1 MSATMTPTAASRD
14 FALIWNSLPSPALSV
29 ARNGAIAAV
38 NGAAESFL
46 GASERQLLGQSLP
59 ALAGAASRVAA
70 LVEQVAK
77 NHVSMAE
84 YDVEFTWPDA
94 PPRLVDLHAAP
105 LGEEAEAVLLI
116 FHPRAIAESMDR
128 SLTHRDAARSVA
140 GMAAMLAHEV
150 KNPLAGISGAA
161 QLLAMSLGAE
171 ERELTDLIR
180 EETERVGKLLER
192 VEQFGAMGPG
202 RHEPVNIHDVLD
214 RACRAAKAG
223 FAAHARF
230 IEEYDPS
237 LPPTMGDADQLMQVM
252 QNLLKNAA
260 EATPKVGGLITV
272 RTSYRAGMKVRG
284 PTGGYES
291 LPLQVVIADN
301 GAGVPEE
308 IRRHIF
314 EPFVTSKSTGSG
326 LGLALV
332 SKIVADHG
340 GVISCESEPGW
351 TRMRLRLPVA
361 TARDLEAHSNS
372 EESAA

>member
-1 MSATMTPTAASRD
+1 MNVEAPSRD
-14 FALIWNSLPSPALSV
+14 FALIWNSLPNPALSIDPGG
-29 ARNGAIAAV
+29 RIAAV
-38 NGAAESFL
+38 NSAGESFL
-46 GASERQLLGQSLP
+46 GGSERQLVGQSLP
-59 ALAGAASRVAA
+59 ALAGPTSRVAA
-70 LVEQVAK
+70 LVAQVAR
-77 NHVSMAE
+77 NHVNMAE

-105 LGEEAEAVLLI
+105 LGEDAAAVLLV

-128 SLTHRDAARSVA
+128 SLSHRDAARSVA

-161 QLLAMSLGAE
+161 QLLAMSLGPEA
-171 ERELTDLIR
+171 RELTDLIR

-192 VEQFGAMGPG
+192 VEQFGAMGPA
-202 RHEPVNIHDVLD
+202 RHEPVNIHDVID

-223 FAAHARF
+223 FANHARF
-230 IEEYDPS
+230 IEDYDPS

-284 PTGGYES
+284 PAGKFES

-301 GAGVPEE
+301 GSGVPDE

-351 TRMRLRLPVA
+351 TRMRLRLPIA
-361 TARDLEAHSNS
+361 SARDLETQAGDA

>member
-1 MSATMTPTAASRD
+1 
-14 FALIWNSLPSPALSV
+14 
-29 ARNGAIAAV
+29 
-38 NGAAESFL
+38 
-46 GASERQLLGQSLP
+46 
-59 ALAGAASRVAA
+59 
-70 LVEQVAK
+70 
-77 NHVSMAE
+77 MAE

-105 LGEEAEAVLLI
+105 LGDDGEAVLLV

-161 QLLAMSLGAE
+161 QLLAMTLGPE

-180 EETERVGKLLER
+180 GETERVGKLLER
-192 VEQFGAMGPG
+192 VEQFGAMGPA

-223 FAAHARF
+223 FASHARF

-237 LPPTMGDADQLMQVM
+237 LPPTIGDPDQLMQVM

-284 PTGGYES
+284 PTGKYES

-301 GAGVPEE
+301 GSGVPDS

-314 EPFVTSKSTGSG
+314 EPFVSSKSTGSG

-351 TRMRLRLPVA
+351 TRMRLRLPIA
-361 TARDLEAHSNS
+361 SARDLELLGEGRDGDR